1 MDAVVMAGGMGKRLG
16 KAEKPLTPLYDKP
29 LIQYVLEALL
39 CSRNIERIFVA
50 TSKRVKMTNEW
61 LLDYKKDHD
70 RVEIIHTQ
78 GEGFVHDMIA
88 AVEEAGIR
96 GRVLIMMA
104 DLPLVTS
111 GLIDRIIEKY
121 NAVNTPAL
129 SVHMKLDVFTRLGLR
144 PDTVFHKNSDFIVPC
159 GINILDAGNIHDE
172 QEDYNLI
179 LDDEELAINVNA
191 PGDLI
196 VCEKFIKSKLQS
208 TNITQILILF
218 FLFIYLF

>member
-16 KAEKPLTPLYDKP
+16 KAEKPLTLLYDKP

-39 CSRNIERIFVA
+39 GSRNIERIFVA

-191 PGDLI
+191 PWDLI

-208 TNITQILILF
+208 CK
-218 FLFIYLF
+218 

>member
-1 MDAVVMAGGMGKRLG
+1 MDAVIMAGGKGARLG
-16 KAEKPLTPLYDKP
+16 KDEKPLTLLCGRP

-39 CSRNIERIFVA
+39 CSKNFERIFVA
-50 TSKRVKMTNEW
+50 TSSRVKRTNEW
-61 LLDYKKDHD
+61 LDDFKKEHD
-70 RVEIIHTQ
+70 KVEIIHTE
-78 GEGFVHDMIA
+78 GAGFVHDMVG

-96 GRVLIMMA
+96 GSVLIMMA

-121 NAVNTPAL
+121 EEVNTPAL
-129 SVHMKLDVFTRLGLR
+129 SVHMKLDVFRNLGLR

-159 GINILDAGNIHDE
+159 GINILDAERIQEE

-179 LDDEELAINVNA
+179 LDEEELALNVNT

-196 VCEKFIKSKLQS
+196 VCEM
-208 TNITQILILF
+208 
-218 FLFIYLF
+218 YLKKNQPI

>member
-1 MDAVVMAGGMGKRLG
+1 MDAVIMAGGMGKRLG
-16 KAEKPLTPLYDKP
+16 KDEKPLTPLYGKP

-39 CSRNIERIFVA
+39 GSRNIERIFVA
-50 TSKRVKMTNEW
+50 TSPRVKRTNGW
-61 LLDYKKDHD
+61 LDDFKKDHD
-70 RVEIIHTQ
+70 KVEIIHTR

-121 NAVNTPAL
+121 NGANSPAL
-129 SVHMKLDVFTRLGLR
+129 SVHMKLDVFTKLGLR

-159 GINILDAGNIHDE
+159 GINILDAGSIHNE

-179 LDDEELAINVNA
+179 LEDEELAINVNT
-191 PGDLI
+191 PGDLD
-196 VCEKFIKSKLQS
+196 VCERLIKKKVNQP
-208 TNITQILILF
+208 I
-218 FLFIYLF
+218 